1 MSEEQLKEVFKAN
14 LKYHLERRGKTQNDL
29 ANHLKVS
36 ATTVNNWVKGYNSP
50 RMDKIDDI
58 CKFLNIGRAQL
69 IGASDEDT
77 YYLDPETAK
86 LAQEAF
92 EDPDTRIL
100 LSAKRTLSPESMQ
113 AVIDMVKLL
122 KKKENPQD
130 HPEDFTDEEYP
141 DDFNQDPE
149 DWD

>member
-1 MSEEQLKEVFKAN
+1 MTIYDRIKMKRVELGLTQEELAKKSGYTSRSTINKIEAGLIDLPESKITAIAN
-14 LKYHLERRGKTQNDL
+14 ALNVTE
-29 ANHLKVS
+29 A
-36 ATTVNNWVKGYNSP
+36 
-50 RMDKIDDI
+50 
-58 CKFLNIGRAQL
+58 FLMGWEEEPFYIN
-69 IGASDEDT
+69 
-77 YYLDPETAK
+77 PKTAK
-86 LAQEAF
+86 LAQQAY

-130 HPEDFTDEEYP
+130 HPEDFADEEYP
-141 DDFNQDPE
+141 EDFNQEPE